1 MRVYKHRGGGQ
12 DAIAMVS
19 RVRHGRRPRSWG
31 EGAVD
36 TTSVPVPS
44 MPSVPSRGGVVVR
57 VQDQCMTSEIFGSVK
72 CDCKQQLDMSLA
84 LLAREARAR
93 WVVGSMSS
101 SAAPP
106 KSSGR
111 GSGSASPHEDA
122 ATTATGS
129 SAGSAIVAG
138 EGSSDRGSELDDGRT
153 EDDGGEEE
161 EEDEEDGLSTD
172 VGSRGAAA
180 PAAAA
185 AAAAAEADVDGEGI
199 VGVVLYLLQEGRGV
213 GLAAKVQAYALQ
225 EGEGEGDGGQEEGE
239 GQHAH
244 AGPHVR
250 SHTHADD
257 SPVAVSPSPSPS
269 PSSSPATG
277 TGRYA
282 RSGLDTVD
290 ANRALGLPDDVREYG
305 AVVDILRDLRLVAGG
320 DDTAGRPRPPPPPP
334 PPPPRPPPPPPPNNP
349 RKLEKM
355 AELGVPLAG
364 RIPCHTTPLSPLAA
378 SYMQTKAERM
388 GHDIPSRVFTF
399 PGGGQAA
406 TG

>member
-93 WVVGSMSS
+93 WVGGAVSSS
-101 SAAPP
+101 SAAP

-153 EDDGGEEE
+153 EDGGGEEE
-161 EEDEEDGLSTD
+161 EEEEEDGLSTD
-172 VGSRGAAA
+172 RGSRGAAA
-180 PAAAA
+180 PAAAAA

-225 EGEGEGDGGQEEGE
+225 EGEGEGEWEQEEGD

-320 DDTAGRPRPPPPPP
+320 DDEAGRPSPSPSPPPLYLLT
-334 PPPPRPPPPPPPNNP
+334 NNP

-399 PGGGQAA
+399 PGGSQAA